1 MKKRLAL
8 LIAYV
13 IAVVLELLP
22 FGAVCNFATPERTI
36 RETFSYFDLVPFG
49 YANFGPF
56 LTAILTCVLLLLSL
70 IYLFKEKNG
79 LKKAITVLSLIA
91 VVTSLMPLLFGIS
104 YFSVVGGLISLVL
117 LAAFFLSC
125 HKGAQK

>member
-8 LIAYV
+8 PIAYAAA
-13 IAVVLELLP
+13 IVLELLP
-22 FGAVCNFATPERTI
+22 FGAVCNFADPVSTI
-36 RETFSYFDLVPFG
+36 RKTFSYFDLVPFG

-70 IYLFKEKNG
+70 IYLFKEKPG
-79 LKKAITVLSLIA
+79 LKKAMTVLSLMA
-91 VVTSLMPLLFGIS
+91 VVTSLMPLLYGID
-104 YFSVVGGLISLVL
+104 YFSVLGGLISLVL

-125 HKGAQK
+125 RSGEQK